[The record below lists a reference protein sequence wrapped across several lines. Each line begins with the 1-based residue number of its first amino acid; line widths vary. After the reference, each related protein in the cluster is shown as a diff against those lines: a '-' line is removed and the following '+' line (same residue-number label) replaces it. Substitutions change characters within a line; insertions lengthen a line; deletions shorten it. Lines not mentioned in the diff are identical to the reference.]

1 MLLEAGR
8 PHMKKI
14 NKIAVIFSATR
25 KTDKALIKVNEIIES
40 TNSEVILST
49 NIKKLNSETN
59 KKASKA
65 DLILVLGGDG
75 TMIGSIRNL
84 HSLNVPFLGINSGTV
99 GFLTD
104 LSMSKIEKLKDI
116 LQGSYL
122 KESRPVFEAYSSMK
136 KKEIFLNEVVIHS
149 GSVTKMLD
157 LEISLKD
164 QVIYNLKADGLII
177 SSSTGSTA
185 YSYSGGGPIISPKLD
200 AISLLPM
207 FSHSSSSH
215 SLLLSNKE
223 EVTVKIKNK
232 NLNSTQIFVDGK
244 KNLKYTNK
252 GLKVSNLKKTF
263 KLYHPKD
270 YNYFEAC
277 RTKLGWAVSIEHLKQ
292 D

>member
-1 MLLEAGR
+1 
-8 PHMKKI
+8 MKKI
-14 NKIAVIFSATR
+14 TKIAVIYSATR
-25 KTDKALIKVNEIIES
+25 KTDKALIRVNEIIES
-40 TNSEVILST
+40 SNSEVILST
-49 NIKKLNSETN
+49 NIKKLNSETF
-59 KKASKA
+59 KKVSKA
-65 DLILVLGGDG
+65 ELILVLGGDG
-75 TMIGSIRNL
+75 TMISSIRNL
-84 HSLNVPFLGINSGTV
+84 HSLNIPFLGINSGTV

-104 LSMSKIEKLKDI
+104 LSLSKIEKLKDI
-116 LQGSYL
+116 LKGSYL
-122 KESRPVFEAYSSMK
+122 KENRPVFEAYSSIK

-215 SLLLSNKE
+215 SLLLSNRE

-232 NLNSTQIFVDGK
+232 NLNSTQIFVDGN

-252 GLKVSNLKKTF
+252 GLKVSNTKKTF

>member
-1 MLLEAGR
+1 
-8 PHMKKI
+8 MKKI
-14 NKIAVIFSATR
+14 NKIAIVFSNTK
-25 KTDKALIKVNEIIES
+25 KTDQVLSKAMELIDQTNCELVCTVNINQIRS
-40 TNSEVILST
+40 SH
-49 NIKKLNSETN
+49 IKKISQV
-59 KKASKA
+59 

-75 TMIGSIRNL
+75 TMIGSIR
-84 HSLNVPFLGINSGTV
+84 SLYDLNIPFLGINSGTV

-104 LSMSKIEKLKDI
+104 LSLKNIGNLKSI
-116 LQGSYL
+116 LEGFYL
-122 KESRPVFEAYSSMK
+122 KENRPIFEAYTSNK
-136 KKEIFLNEVVIHS
+136 KKEIFINEVVIHS
-149 GSVTKMLD
+149 GSVTKMVELD
-157 LEISLKD
+157 LSLKN

-200 AISLLPM
+200 ALSLLPM

-223 EVTVKIKNK
+223 EINVKIKNK
-232 NLNSTQIFVDGK
+232 DISSVQIFVDGK
-244 KNLKYTNK
+244 KNLKYYKN
-252 GLKVSNLKKTF
+252 GLKVSDTKKTF

-277 RTKLGWAVSIEHLKQ
+277 RTKLGWALPIEKFKS

>member
-1 MLLEAGR
+1 
-8 PHMKKI
+8 MKKI
-14 NKIAVIFSATR
+14 NKIVIVYSATR
-25 KTDKALIKVNEIIES
+25 KTDKVLFKVKEIIES
-40 TNSEVILST
+40 SNSEIILSS
-49 NIKKLNSETN
+49 NVNKLDSESL
-59 KKASKA
+59 KKASKS

-84 HSLNVPFLGINSGTV
+84 HALNVPFLGINSGTV

-104 LSMSKIEKLKDI
+104 LSLSKIEKLKDI
-116 LQGSYL
+116 LNGSYL
-122 KESRPVFEAYSSMK
+122 KERRPIFEAYSNIR

-244 KNLKYTNK
+244 KNLKYSLK
-252 GLKVSNLKKTF
+252 GLKVSNSKKTF
-263 KLYHPKD
+263 KLYHPRD

-277 RTKLGWAVSIEHLKQ
+277 RTKLGWALPIENFKN

>member
-1 MLLEAGR
+1 
-8 PHMKKI
+8 MKKI
-14 NKIAVIFSATR
+14 SKIAVIYSATR
-25 KTDKALIKVNEIIES
+25 KTDKALFRVNEIIES
-40 TNSEVILST
+40 SNSQVILST
-49 NIKKLNSETN
+49 NIKKINSETI
-59 KKASKA
+59 KKTSKA
-65 DLILVLGGDG
+65 ELILVLGGDG

-84 HSLNVPFLGINSGTV
+84 YSLNVPFLGINTGTV

-104 LSMSKIEKLKDI
+104 LSLSKIEKLKDI
-116 LQGSYL
+116 LQGYYM
-122 KESRPVFEAYSSMK
+122 KEDRPIYEAYTSLK

-164 QVIYNLKADGLII
+164 QAIYNLKADGLII

-244 KNLKYTNK
+244 KNLKYINN
-252 GLKVSNLKKTF
+252 GLKVSNTKKTF

>member
-1 MLLEAGR
+1 
-8 PHMKKI
+8 MKKI
-14 NKIAVIFSATR
+14 SKIAVIYSATR
-25 KTDKALIKVNEIIES
+25 KTDKALFRVNEIIES
-40 TNSEVILST
+40 SNSQVILST
-49 NIKKLNSETN
+49 NIKKINSETI
-59 KKASKA
+59 KKTSKA
-65 DLILVLGGDG
+65 ELILVLGGDG

-84 HSLNVPFLGINSGTV
+84 YSLNVPFLGINTGTV

-104 LSMSKIEKLKDI
+104 LSLSKIEKLKDI
-116 LQGSYL
+116 LQGYYM
-122 KESRPVFEAYSSMK
+122 KEDRPIYEAYTSLK

-164 QVIYNLKADGLII
+164 QAIYNLKADGLII

-244 KNLKYTNK
+244 KNLKYINN
-252 GLKVSNLKKTF
+252 GLKVSNTKKTF

-277 RTKLGWAVSIEHLKQ
+277 RTKLGWALPIEHFKK
-292 D
+292 

>member
-1 MLLEAGR
+1 
-8 PHMKKI
+8 MKKI
-14 NKIAVIFSATR
+14 SKIVIVYSATR
-25 KTDKALIKVNEIIES
+25 KTDKVLSKVKAIIES
-40 TNSEVILST
+40 SSSEIILSS
-49 NIKKLNSETN
+49 NINKLDLKSF

-75 TMIGSIRNL
+75 TMIGSIRSL

-104 LSMSKIEKLKDI
+104 LSLSKIEKLKDI
-116 LQGSYL
+116 LNGSYL
-122 KESRPVFEAYSSMK
+122 KESRPVFEAYSNLR

-157 LEISLKD
+157 LEISLKE

-244 KNLKYTNK
+244 KNLKYSSK
-252 GLKVSNLKKTF
+252 GLKVSNTKKTF
-263 KLYHPKD
+263 KLYHPRD

-277 RTKLGWAVSIEHLKQ
+277 RTKLGWALPIENFKN

>member
-1 MLLEAGR
+1 
-8 PHMKKI
+8 MKKI
-14 NKIAVIFSATR
+14 NQIAIVYSSTK
-25 KTDKALIKVNEIIES
+25 KTDKALERVTEIIETS
-40 TNSEVILST
+40 NCEILLSS
-49 NIKKLNSETN
+49 NIKKLNLGSS

-75 TMIGSIRNL
+75 TMIGSIRHL
-84 HSLNVPFLGINSGTV
+84 HSLKVPFLGINSGTV

-104 LSMSKIEKLKDI
+104 LSLSKIDKLKDI
-116 LQGSYL
+116 LSGSYL
-122 KESRPVFEAYSSMK
+122 MENRPIYETYTNNR

-149 GSVTKMLD
+149 GSVTKMID
-157 LEISLKD
+157 LELSLKD

-185 YSYSGGGPIISPKLD
+185 YSYSGGGPIISPKLE

-215 SLLLSNKE
+215 SLLLSNKD

-232 NLNSTQIFVDGK
+232 NLSSIQIFVDGK
-244 KNLKYTNK
+244 KNLQYTNN
-252 GLKVSNLKKTF
+252 GLKVINTKKTF

-277 RTKLGWAVSIEHLKQ
+277 RSKLGWALPIETLNN

>member
-1 MLLEAGR
+1 
-8 PHMKKI
+8 MKKI
-14 NKIAVIFSATR
+14 NKIVIVYSATR
-25 KTDKALIKVNEIIES
+25 KTDKVLSKVKEIIELS
-40 TNSEVILST
+40 NSEIILSS
-49 NIKKLNSETN
+49 NINRLDSQSF

-84 HSLNVPFLGINSGTV
+84 HTLNVPFLGINSGTV

-104 LSMSKIEKLKDI
+104 LSISKIEKLKDI

-122 KESRPVFEAYSSMK
+122 KESRPVFEAYSSMQN
-136 KKEIFLNEVVIHS
+136 KEIFLNEVVIHS

-215 SLLLSNKE
+215 SLLLSNND

-232 NLNSTQIFVDGK
+232 NLSSTQIFVDGK
-244 KNLKYTNK
+244 KNLKYTIK
-252 GLKVSNLKKTF
+252 GLKVSNSKKTF

-277 RTKLGWAVSIEHLKQ
+277 RTKLGWALPIENLNK
-292 D
+292 

>member
-1 MLLEAGR
+1 
-8 PHMKKI
+8 
-14 NKIAVIFSATR
+14 
-25 KTDKALIKVNEIIES
+25 
-40 TNSEVILST
+40 
-49 NIKKLNSETN
+49 
-59 KKASKA
+59 
-65 DLILVLGGDG
+65 
-75 TMIGSIRNL
+75 MIGSIRHL
-84 HSLNVPFLGINSGTV
+84 HSLKVPFLGINSGTV

-104 LSMSKIEKLKDI
+104 LSLSKIDKLKDI
-116 LQGSYL
+116 LSGSYL
-122 KESRPVFEAYSSMK
+122 MENRPIYETYTNNR

-149 GSVTKMLD
+149 GSVTKMID
-157 LEISLKD
+157 LELSLKD

-185 YSYSGGGPIISPKLD
+185 YSYSGGGPIISPKLE

-215 SLLLSNKE
+215 SLLLSNKD

-232 NLNSTQIFVDGK
+232 NLSSIQIFVDGK
-244 KNLKYTNK
+244 KNLQYANN
-252 GLKVSNLKKTF
+252 GLKVINTKKTF

-277 RTKLGWAVSIEHLKQ
+277 RSKLGWALPIETLNN